1 MGLYSVLPSSSKGTP
16 LIAHRLT
23 LQLDPATRLFGF
35 AFATALFLS
44 LAIALKG
51 EWVAAL
57 VLPFALMV
65 IGDTRMRRVSIRA
78 LLHRVTV
85 FQQADGQMSFLEP
98 EKSPAKKQ
106 PKAVASGRPEP
117 AREAEGEKPVAPQPT
132 LFDAVAHAERAA
144 RPEVITS
151 AWLLAEGK
159 AEDLSPYLQACLAQ
173 ADTSPSSMR
182 AIRGG
187 FAVLDMLRS
196 AEPADF
202 ESKDA
207 MYAAI
212 AEEAAKG
219 VDVVKKIALGTYP
232 PLESRLANI
241 DPKTLKLRQIPG

>member
-1 MGLYSVLPSSSKGTP
+1 MGLYSVLLSSSKGTP

-85 FQQADGQMSFLEP
+85 FQQADGQLSFLEP
-98 EKSPAKKQ
+98 EKYRASQQ
-106 PKAVASGRPEP
+106 PEAVAHGRSEK
-117 AREAEGEKPVAPQPT
+117 AREAKGEKQAVPQPT
-132 LFDAVAHAERAA
+132 LFDALAQVEREA
-144 RPEVITS
+144 RPNGITS
-151 AWLLAEGK
+151 AWLWAEGK
-159 AEDLSPYLQACLAQ
+159 AENLSPYLEACLAQ
-173 ADTSPSSMR
+173 ADNSPSSMR

-187 FAVLDMLRS
+187 FTVLDMLRS
-196 AEPADF
+196 ADPADF

-212 AEEAAKG
+212 AEETAKG
-219 VDVVKKIALGTYP
+219 VDAVKKIALGTYP
-232 PLESRLANI
+232 PLKSRLANI
-241 DPKTLKLRQIPG
+241 DPKTLKLRQIPD